1 MSQTLVASNVGNYLL
16 DCLYDCG
23 VKHIFGIPGDYVL
36 QFDKLIEQHKIK
48 YVNATC
54 ENSAGN
60 MADAYARLLGLGV
73 VCITYGVGINISNAL
88 AQAYAESSPL
98 VIISGAP
105 NLTEYAKGQKLHHLL
120 NKHSILHQMD
130 TTQLEIFSHF
140 TVDQAI
146 LTSAEEAKAQIDR
159 VLWNCQKHKKPV
171 YIEIPRGMAM
181 SDLPSIVHEQETSHS
196 LASIQSTPPS
206 RAIALHPILEQV
218 KQLLQK
224 SKRPVIWA
232 GHEILRYHLSS
243 PLLDF
248 ATKNRIPIASTL
260 LGKTVIDENH
270 PLCLGV
276 YQGKMSRPEVR
287 NIIENGDCLL
297 MLGGI
302 LTDVDTG
309 IYTAVLNQQHKIFAT
324 ASEIVIDGQ
333 SYYGIDIADF
343 IRALAETD
351 FNLPTN
357 STSLA
362 HINPQKP
369 AFMPVAEASMTSKRL
384 FECIA
389 SQLTDEIV
397 ATDFGDSIFGSSD
410 FVLKENSY
418 ISCAYFAS
426 IGFGTPAA
434 IAAQLA
440 VPERRTIGIVGDGAF
455 QMTATELSTAARYDL
470 DPILILLN
478 NHGYGTERPL
488 LEGNFNDIHNWNYS
502 LLPKLL
508 NRGIGIKVS
517 TEDAFDAAFKEALS
531 HRGEFYLIEVELG
544 KTDFSPALERFLSFV
559 NQNKSK

>member
-1 MSQTLVASNVGNYLL
+1 MTQTLVTSNVGNYLL
-16 DCLYDCG
+16 NCLYDCG

-48 YVNATC
+48 YVNATS

-60 MADAYARLLGLGV
+60 MADTYGRLLGLGV

-105 NLTEYAKGQKLHHLL
+105 SLSEYDKGQKLHHLL
-120 NKHSILHQMD
+120 NKNSILHQMD

-140 TVDQAI
+140 TIDQAI
-146 LTSAEEAKAQIDR
+146 LTSAQEAKAQIDR

-171 YIEIPRGMAM
+171 YIEIPRGMPLAT
-181 SDLPSIVHEQETSHS
+181 LPPIVHEQETSHN
-196 LASIQSTPPS
+196 LASFQSTSAS

-218 KQLLQK
+218 KHLLQK
-224 SKRPVIWA
+224 SKRPIIWA

-243 PLLDF
+243 ALIAF
-248 ATKNRIPIASTL
+248 AVKNQIPIASTL

-270 PLCLGV
+270 PICLGV

-287 NIIENGDCLL
+287 DIVEKGDCLL

-302 LTDVDTG
+302 LSDVDTG
-309 IYTAVLNQQHKIFAT
+309 IYTAELNHQHKIFAT
-324 ASEIVIDGQ
+324 TSEIVIDGQ
-333 SYYGIDIADF
+333 SYYGLDFADF
-343 IRALAETD
+343 IQALSETD
-351 FNLPTN
+351 FNLPRP
-357 STSLA
+357 STTLP
-362 HINPQKP
+362 HPQKP
-369 AFMPVAEASMTSKRL
+369 EFTPIAETPITSKRL

-389 SQLTDEIV
+389 SQLTDQIV
-397 ATDFGDSIFGSSD
+397 ATDFGDSIFGSSE
-410 FVLKENSY
+410 FILKENSF

-440 VPERRTIGIVGDGAF
+440 IPERRTIGIVGDGAF
-455 QMTATELSTAARYDL
+455 QMTATELSTAARYNL
-470 DPILILLN
+470 DPIMIVLN

-488 LEGNFNDIHNWNYS
+488 LEGEYNEVHDWNYS
-502 LLPKLL
+502 FLPKLL
-508 NRGIGIKVS
+508 NCGIGIKVS
-517 TEDAFDAAFKEALS
+517 TEDAFDTAFKEALKQ
-531 HRGEFYLIEVELG
+531 RGQFHLIEVELG
-544 KTDFSPALERFLSFV
+544 KTDFSPALDRFLSFV
-559 NQNKSK
+559 NENKNK

>member
-1 MSQTLVASNVGNYLL
+1 MAQTLNVGNYLL
-16 DCLYDCG
+16 DCLYDYG
-23 VKHIFGIPGDYVL
+23 VKHIFGIPGDYIL
-36 QFDKLIEQHKIK
+36 QFDKQIEQHQIK

-60 MADAYARLLGLGV
+60 MADTYARLLGMGT
-73 VCITYGVGINISNAL
+73 VCITYGVGLSISNAL

-105 NLTEYAKGQKLHHLL
+105 NLAEYAKGQNLHHLL

-140 TVDQAI
+140 TVDQAV
-146 LTSAEEAKAQIDR
+146 LTSAEEAKSQIDR
-159 VLWNCQKHKKPV
+159 VLWNCYKQKKPV
-171 YIEIPRGMAM
+171 YIEIPRGMAVAY
-181 SDLPSIVHEQETSHS
+181 LPSIIYEQQTP
-196 LASIQSTPPS
+196 IQSTPTS
-206 RAIALHPILEQV
+206 RAIALHPILDQV
-218 KQLLQK
+218 KQLLHQ

-232 GHEILRYHLSS
+232 GHQILRHQLSTHL
-243 PLLDF
+243 LEF
-248 ATKNRIPIASTL
+248 ATRHEIPVASTL
-260 LGKTVIDENH
+260 LGKTAIDENH
-270 PLCLGV
+270 PLSLGV

-287 NIIENGDCLL
+287 DIIENGDCLL

-309 IYTAVLNQQHKIFAT
+309 IYTAVLNHPHKIFAT
-324 ASEIVIDGQ
+324 DADIVIDGQ
-333 SYYGIDIADF
+333 SYYGIDFEDF

-351 FNLPTN
+351 FNAPIITLP
-357 STSLA
+357 SIRS
-362 HINPQKP
+362 QKP
-369 AFMPVAEASMTSKRL
+369 VFEAIEEAKITSKRL
-384 FECIA
+384 FECISA
-389 SQLTDEIV
+389 HLTDQII

-410 FVLKENSY
+410 FILKENSY

-440 VPERRTIGIVGDGAF
+440 VPERRVIGIVGDGAF
-455 QMTATELSTAARYDL
+455 QMTATELSTAARYGL

-488 LEGNFNDIHNWNYS
+488 LEGQFNDIHNWNYS
-502 LLPKLL
+502 LFPTLL

-517 TEDAFDAAFKEALS
+517 TEDAFEAAFKAALS
-531 HRGEFYLIEVELG
+531 HRGEFYLIEVELD

-559 NQNKSK
+559 NQKRA